1 MQVCKN
7 GHRPVAYEDT
17 TYQCGMGRDLQ
28 CPMCELIDRAA
39 AWRIDKDKLL
49 QEVVALTVKLRDLED
64 THKA

>member
-1 MQVCKN
+1 MQICAN
-7 GHRPVAYEDT
+7 GHRPVAYEEKF
-17 TYQCGMGRDLQ
+17 YRFSAGNDLQ

-39 AWRIDKDKLL
+39 AWRIEKDKLL